1 MTRHYRIVAA
11 LDGSAASLPVLEHT
25 LDQAA
30 RHDATEIHLVAVA
43 DSEDDVIARE
53 TWLAAVV
60 VGTLETSDV
69 RRPDWTTYT
78 HVRVGVPEEE
88 IASLAAEL
96 EADLIVIGRHGVPAK
111 AALSDRVLRA
121 AICPTLVVGL
131 DSTASP
137 QCAVC
142 AGVREES
149 RGACWYCARHE
160 RDSRTLISVRVDPP
174 AVS

>member
-1 MTRHYRIVAA
+1 MTRNYRIVAA
-11 LDGSAASLPVLEHT
+11 LDGSAASVAVLEHT

-30 RHDATEIHLVAVA
+30 RHESTEIHLVTVA
-43 DSEDDVIARE
+43 SSEYDVMGRE
-53 TWLAAVV
+53 TWLAAMV
-60 VGTLETSDV
+60 VGALETSES
-69 RRPDWTTYT
+69 RRREWQTFT

-88 IASLAAEL
+88 IANLAGEI

-121 AICPTLVVGL
+121 AICPTLVIGL
-131 DSTASP
+131 DSTATAP
-137 QCAVC
+137 CAVC

-174 AVS
+174 AVA